1 MNVDAAVKAVC
12 KNGTYIGFKED
23 GVIKYLG
30 IPFANVKRWQAPC
43 PVETTRED
51 VFEAFSFGPSPYQDP
66 ASILQKEMS
75 EDCLNLNLYTAD
87 LSTTKKA
94 VMIWVTGGAQIMAC
108 NAGTIFM
115 DGREMPYDPST
126 LVRENPDII
135 VISINYRVGFWGT
148 LALEWLPDFK
158 EEYKYSPNLARLD
171 LMASLKWVR
180 ANIEGF
186 GGDPENVTLYGQSAG
201 SNNITSLMFMEEAIP
216 YFKNAIC
223 QSSFAMDI
231 SMTLKEDGEKIA
243 REFFKALGAETL
255 EEALGKS
262 NEEIYRAQMELNALS
277 GPAPYPG
284 TESKFLS
291 TAVDG
296 VSIKEDYWDYL
307 MSGAMKGKTVI
318 FGTNSGEYDQMF
330 EPFAAENDLK
340 SARQL
345 VIDHNWGKLDPV
357 KGTNPEYVD
366 EFLSHHKDERDE
378 MTAYMD
384 LKMDLFVRDAAVS
397 FAKCLSGSANT
408 YMYDFDQRK
417 NDTVM
422 GRCNHGTEM
431 EGLFDRQG
439 VLSERVKRMIRDIWT
454 SVARTGD
461 PNCESLGVT
470 WKQFKENNETLMLN
484 EHPYMAD
491 GVRMDDVEL
500 TIPSF
505 REYKAFPRFAALWKK
520 D

>member
-1 MNVDAAVKAVC
+1 MTYDPSVKAVC

-23 GVIKYLG
+23 GVIKFLG
-30 IPFANVKRWQAPC
+30 IPFARVKRWQRPY
-43 PVETTRED
+43 PVETTTED
-51 VFEAFSFGPSPYQDP
+51 VFEAFSYGPSPWQDP
-66 ASILQKEMS
+66 AAIVLDQMS
-75 EDCLNLNLYTAD
+75 EDCLNLNLYAAD
-87 LSTTKKA
+87 VVTPKKA
-94 VMIWVTGGAQIMAC
+94 VMVWVTGGAQIMAC
-108 NAGTIFM
+108 NAGNVHM
-115 DGREMPYDPST
+115 DGSRMYYDPST
-126 LVRENPDII
+126 MVRENPDII
-135 VISINYRVGFWGT
+135 VLSINYRVGFWGT

-171 LMASLKWVR
+171 LLESLKWVK

-186 GGDPENVTLYGQSAG
+186 GGDPDNITLYGQSAG

-216 YFKNAIC
+216 YFNNAIC

-231 SMTLKEDGEKIA
+231 SMTLKADGEKIA
-243 REFFKALGAETL
+243 KEFFKALGVCTL
-255 EEALGKS
+255 EEALEKS
-262 NEEIYRAQMELNALS
+262 NEDIYKAQMELNAIS

-330 EPFAAENDLK
+330 EPFAADNDVN
-340 SARQL
+340 SARKL
-345 VIDHNWGKLDPV
+345 VVDHNWGKLDPE
-357 KGTNPEYVD
+357 KGTNPEYV
-366 EFLSHHKDERDE
+366 EQYLSHHRDERDDF
-378 MTAYMD
+378 TAYMD
-384 LKMDLFVRDAAVS
+384 MKMDLFVRNAAVS
-397 FAKCLSGSANT
+397 FAKCLSGTANT
-408 YMYDFDQRK
+408 YMYVFDQRK

-431 EGLFDRQG
+431 EGLFDQKG
-439 VLSERVKRMIRDIWT
+439 VLPEKVKHLIRDIWT
-454 SVARTGD
+454 SVARTGN

-470 WKQFKENNETLMLN
+470 WEQFGDRNETLLLN
-484 EHPYMAD
+484 ENPSMAD

-505 REYKAFPRFAALWKK
+505 REYKTCPRFAELWKK
-520 D
+520 